1 MEESEEKEK
10 PEPLRIRLPGFLI
23 EDQVG
28 LGDVIKRATY
38 LVGMK
43 PCTGCERR
51 AATLNQWISFYR

>member
-38 LVGMK
+38 FVGMK

-51 AATLNQWISFYR
+51 VATLNQWISFYR